1 MNFERTAIATTLDP
15 RLQHLLE
22 RRRRGLIPTA
32 TASTERGEIAVIAKV
47 TDRDAWRGM
56 SEVREGADLGG
67 GPAFGGWLVTARIP
81 LSRLESVRQA
91 PWVVSL
97 KPAQGVKSVLA
108 ATITE
113 IEAAQNLLPPDALGQ
128 QGRGVVVGIVD
139 FGCDFAHQNFR
150 NADGSTR
157 LLGFWDQQG
166 PSSPN
171 SPFGYGKVYTPADIN
186 QALLAPD
193 PYTSLGYGPPSDAE
207 LDSPGTHGTHVM
219 DITAGNGRGS
229 GTPGVAPGADLAF
242 VELAAGDIPW
252 GDPTVVGS
260 SFGDSV
266 QMLEAIR
273 FIFDV
278 AGDRPCVVN
287 LSLGTNGGPHDGT
300 TLVEQGIDALV
311 SQAPHRAVVIAASNA
326 FADGIHAAGT
336 VPPGGA
342 VDLRWVVPAADFTH
356 NELEVWYGD
365 EDQFRL
371 EMLLPDGT
379 SIGSLDLGESGRL
392 EDDQG
397 RTVIFAAHRQT
408 DPNNGDNVIGVF
420 LEAGLSAGTWTMRLH
435 GVQVTNGAFHA
446 WIERDDAS
454 PSQFVPPHD
463 NTHTLGSISCGHQS
477 IAVGSYDAH
486 KSNLPLSFFSSSGP
500 TRDGR
505 QKPEVS
511 APGHSVFAAHSR
523 TGNGVIRKSGTSMAA
538 PAVTGVVALMLAEA
552 HARGISLT
560 TMQIREILTTAA
572 RRNPPIGEAW
582 EARFGNGRV
591 HARGAVLAVQRLAQ

>member
-1 MNFERTAIATTLDP
+1 MNFEKTAITTNLDP
-15 RLQHLLE
+15 RLQQLLE

-32 TASTERGEIAVIAKV
+32 TTSTERGEIAVIAKV
-47 TDRDAWRGM
+47 TDIDAWRSM
-56 SEVREGADLGG
+56 SEVREGANLGSDPSSG
-67 GPAFGGWLVTARIP
+67 GRLVTARIP

-97 KPAQGVKSVLA
+97 KTAQGVKPALA
-108 ATITE
+108 ATIAE
-113 IEAAQNLLPPDALGQ
+113 IEAAQNLLPPNTLGQ
-128 QGRGVVVGIVD
+128 QGSGVVIGIVD

-157 LLGFWDQQG
+157 LLAIWDQQG
-166 PSSPN
+166 PSSPS

-193 PYTSLGYGPPSDAE
+193 PYTALGYGPPPDAK

-219 DITAGNGRGS
+219 DIAAGNGRGS
-229 GTPGVAPGADLAF
+229 GTPGVAPGAELVF
-242 VELAAGDIPW
+242 VELGASDIPW
-252 GDPTVVGS
+252 QGSTVVGS
-260 SFGDSV
+260 TFGDSV
-266 QMLEAIR
+266 QMLEAMR
-273 FIFDV
+273 FIFDM
-278 AGDRPCVVN
+278 AGNRPCVIN

-300 TLVEQGIDALV
+300 TLVEQGADALI
-311 SQAPHRAVVIAASNA
+311 SQAPLRALVIAASNA
-326 FADGIHAAGT
+326 FADGIHAADT
-336 VPPGGA
+336 VPAGGV
-342 VDLRWVVPAADFTH
+342 VDLRWAVPAADFTH

-371 EMLLPDGT
+371 EILLPDGT

-397 RTVIFAAHRQT
+397 KTLIFVAHRQA

-420 LEAGLSAGTWTMRLH
+420 LEAGLPAGTWTIRLH
-435 GVQVTNGAFHA
+435 GVQVTSGAFHA
-446 WIERDDAS
+446 WIERDDAN

-463 NTHTLGSISCGHQS
+463 NTHTLGSISCGHQA
-477 IAVGSYDAH
+477 IVVGSYDAH
-486 KSNLPLSFFSSSGP
+486 KSNLPLSFFSSGGP

-523 TGNGVIRKSGTSMAA
+523 TGTGVTRKSGTSMAA
-538 PAVTGVVALMLAEA
+538 PAVTGVVGLMLAEA
-552 HARGISLT
+552 RARGINLT
-560 TMQIREILTTAA
+560 VTQIRDILTTAA
-572 RRNPPIGEAW
+572 RRNPPVGNTW
-582 EARFGNGRV
+582 DARFGNGRV
-591 HARGAVLAVQRLAQ
+591 HGKGAILAVQSLAR